1 MGFLVGIAVALGV
14 PLLLLGSSEFLG
26 PVTLVAI
33 ITTLFKIA
41 LLGFAPAVLLFTGLI
56 FYTPFG
62 KALDDYEKQRKEL
75 SN

>member
-26 PVTLVAI
+26 PDNLCWGVYTIGKV
-33 ITTLFKIA
+33 A
-41 LLGFAPAVLLFTGLI
+41 LLGFAPTVALFTGLI

-62 KALDDYEKQRKEL
+62 KALDDYEKQQKAL
-75 SN
+75 SD